1 MHITI
6 SFNVKNHIEV
16 SESWPI
22 KIGNVTFSLDRK
34 DDVVQK
40 VCISYSGVGTEHAP
54 KITPST
60 STGIHH
66 ELIVGAGPYV
76 GFAIR
81 QVMSWQ
87 TVVSGL
93 QTFDLNFDDYEL
105 TFRPENVDEEKQI
118 PIRSFRRSARGLLDS
133 CDFEQIGRAFCVGF
147 ANNSRVESVSHF
159 REGRIAYEA
168 GRFVDSYNNMF
179 LFLETRYCDGKTKT
193 AQQVELLS
201 DNPIFVASLNQ
212 ALSLVPS
219 RDFSASKHLTE
230 LIDTTKS
237 IKEKIKSIV
246 LLRGSLRHH
255 SLKSSQ
261 RWDPNKQDEYEFP
274 ARFLGLVVGHI
285 VTGESIDDI
294 YAPKTLQQFRD
305 ISIKGGYETN
315 ITASTVR
322 LEKQPALR
330 LDISCPTTVMSSA
343 LGLSLARETI
353 TACKK
358 ASQLPDT
365 VKIEAIQSKTGMELF
380 IIELGLWAFTQ
391 ERKIQVDAT
400 ANSIQ
405 CELEHFQ
412 PPIYVKHEF
421 SLPIRER
428 MIIISSAWELLESCF
443 NWIEQKDPTT
453 RILSLKLN
461 LKGKREPIVRYRV
474 GVQVCK

>member
-6 SFNVKNHIEV
+6 SFNVKNHVEV

-22 KIGNVTFSLDRK
+22 QIGNVTFSLNRK

-40 VCISYSGVGTEHAP
+40 VCISYSGVSTEHAP
-54 KITPST
+54 KMTSST

-66 ELIVGAGPYV
+66 ELIVGAGQYV
-76 GFAIR
+76 GLAIR
-81 QVMSWQ
+81 QMMSWQ
-87 TVVSGL
+87 TVISGL
-93 QTFDLNFDDYEL
+93 QTFDLSFDDYEL
-105 TFRPENVDEEKQI
+105 TFRPESVDEEKKI
-118 PIRSFRRSARGLLDS
+118 PIKSFRRSAREMPDS

-147 ANNSRVESVSHF
+147 ASDSRVESVSHF

-201 DNPIFVASLNQ
+201 NNPILVNSLNQ

-230 LIDTTKS
+230 LIDTTKD

-261 RWDPNKQDEYEFP
+261 RWDPNKQDEYEFS

-285 VTGESIDDI
+285 VTEESLGDI
-294 YAPKTLQQFRD
+294 YAPKILQQFRD
-305 ISIKGGYETN
+305 VSIKGGYESN

-353 TACKK
+353 AACDK

-365 VKIEAIQSKTGMELF
+365 VKIEAMHSKTGMELF

-391 ERKIQVDAT
+391 ERTIQIDA
-400 ANSIQ
+400 AASSIQ

-412 PPIYVKHEF
+412 SPIYVKHEF
-421 SLPIRER
+421 SLPFREG
-428 MIIISSAWELLESCF
+428 MITINSAWELLESCF

-461 LKGKREPIVRYRV
+461 LKGKLEPIVRYRV
-474 GVQVCK
+474 GVQVRK